1 MDKKSKLINI
11 RISPQEYEKIKVSAS
26 KLDMSVS
33 QYIRYMATVLTDLPV
48 DFSDMDE
55 SLSKQR
61 LESDLQRIT
70 HNLELRRQQIDML
83 LRSVKSAALKL
94 ESQFKKYRL
103 ETSQELSR
111 DFERIRLLVDKRD
124 NAEVANP

>member
-11 RISPQEYEKIKVSAS
+11 RISPQEYEKIKISAG

-48 DFSDMDE
+48 DFSDMNE

-61 LESDLQRIT
+61 LENDLMRIM
-70 HNLELRRQQIDML
+70 HNLERRKQQIDML
-83 LRSVKSAALKL
+83 LRSVKSAAIKL

-103 ETSQELSR
+103 ETSQELNR
-111 DFERIRLLVDKRD
+111 DFERIRLLVEKK
-124 NAEVANP
+124 EEQVV

>member
-11 RISPQEYEKIKVSAS
+11 RISPVEYEKIKASAS

-48 DFSDMDE
+48 DFSEMNE
-55 SLSKQR
+55 SMSKQR
-61 LESDLQRIT
+61 LENDLQRIT

-94 ESQFKKYRL
+94 ESQFKKYRM
-103 ETSQELSR
+103 EASQELNR
-111 DFERIRLLVDKRD
+111 DFERIRLLVDKKD
-124 NAEVANP
+124 EAEVVAQ

>member
-11 RISPQEYEKIKVSAS
+11 RISPQEYEKIKVSAG

-48 DFSDMDE
+48 DFSDMNE

-70 HNLELRRQQIDML
+70 HNLELRRRQIDML

-94 ESQFKKYRL
+94 ESQFKKYRM

-124 NAEVANP
+124 NAEVTNP